1 MEKKQ
6 IRSTVGDRQMIGK
19 FMVKE
24 GEDQDWNLGK
34 SEPYENAI
42 CKKLVMLVEHH
53 YRVDIHLMDLKKAKN
68 FKCIL

>member
-1 MEKKQ
+1 
-6 IRSTVGDRQMIGK
+6 MIGK

-42 CKKLVMLVEHH
+42 YKKLVMLVEHH
-53 YRVDIHLMDLKKAKN
+53 YREGTHLMD
-68 FKCIL
+68 FKESKEF